1 MKRAT
6 SPDFLLTVANH
17 PRNAPYTG
25 AAWADYDPRRWA
37 RTVALE
43 WPDGGVVF
51 EQLKSGA
58 YEAHW
63 CFLPRAKDVVRK
75 GREAIAYLFTHT
87 DAQRVIGKTPTK
99 FRHAVKAARAVGMR
113 HLFDCRGV
121 SHSELS
127 RFQWKNDA
135 DIS

>member
-1 MKRAT
+1 MKRSV

-17 PRNAPYTG
+17 PRVAPYTG
-25 AAWADYDPRRWA
+25 AAWAQYDPQRWA

-51 EQLKSGA
+51 ERLDSGA
-58 YEAHW
+58 WEGHW
-63 CFLPRAKDVVRK
+63 VFLPKAKDVVSK

-99 FRHAVKAARAVGMR
+99 FRHAIKAARAVGMR
-113 HLFDCRGV
+113 HLFDCRGL
-121 SHSELS
+121 SFSELS
-127 RFQWKNDA
+127 RPQWLTDKEV
-135 DIS
+135 